1 MVQDRDRPFGDDA
14 AELIDQSQDLLFRLK
29 AVELRHASMLR
40 RGHALMIAALLALV
54 ENSPIVSQLLDL

>member
-1 MVQDRDRPFGDDA
+1 MVPDRDRPLGNDT

-40 RGHALMIAALLALV
+40 RGHALMIAALLALQH
-54 ENSPIVSQLLDL
+54 SPIVIQLLDL